1 MSAAA
6 PASCTLMDRLTPRER
21 EVTAYLAQ
29 GERNR
34 FIATTLNISQR
45 TVESHR
51 ARIFL
56 KLNVRNATE
65 LLRILMDNN
74 IDPRD
79 FLPEPELEPEQQA
92 A

>member
-1 MSAAA
+1 MPAAA
-6 PASCTLMDRLTPRER
+6 LAPYAPLDRLTPRER
-21 EVTAYLAQ
+21 EVAAYLAQ
-29 GERNR
+29 GERNK
-34 FIATTLNISQR
+34 FIAAALSISQR

-65 LLRILMDNN
+65 LLRLLVDNN

-79 FLPEPELEPEQQA
+79 FLPEPELRSELQEA
-92 A
+92 

>member
-1 MSAAA
+1 MPAIA
-6 PASCTLMDRLTPRER
+6 PAPSTLLGRLTPRER

-29 GERNR
+29 GERNKL
-34 FIATTLNISQR
+34 IAAALNISQR

-65 LLRILMDNN
+65 LLRLLMDND

-79 FLPEPELEPEQQA
+79 FLPEPEPEQQA